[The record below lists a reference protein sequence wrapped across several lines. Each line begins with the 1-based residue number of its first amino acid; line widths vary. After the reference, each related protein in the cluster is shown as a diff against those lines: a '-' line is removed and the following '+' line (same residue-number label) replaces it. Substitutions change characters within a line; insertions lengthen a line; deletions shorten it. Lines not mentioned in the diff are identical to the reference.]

1 MVHVRSLLTTK
12 ALLTTVRLGIAIA
25 LLALVAGASPATDP
39 ARDRAAPDRST
50 PIETLP
56 DDDGEARRKAEVLAG
71 SRWRRAMHELDQWLA
86 AQPVY
91 SPRRVEVIKAELT
104 ARVAAMTS
112 YELEYMLDGLDKKL
126 AVLESQEAQEA
137 REWLGRYLSVMA
149 DDRRAALLADVPNVL
164 DLTAEELAAKLVEVE
179 KKRAQVERSARD
191 SRRSRRDFATFVGDA
206 RRAETAD
213 RDRLGRIRR
222 GDAAFSPYRT
232 QPAGSPP
239 FPDTFDS
246 PTVVGVGPWGSF
258 SDVSFVAF

>member
-1 MVHVRSLLTTK
+1 MAHVRSTLTAS
-12 ALLTTVRLGIAIA
+12 ALSTTVRWGIAIA
-25 LLALVAGASPATDP
+25 LVALVAGASPAAPSDAGP
-39 ARDRAAPDRST
+39 ARPDAAPAET
-50 PIETLP
+50 PP
-56 DDDGEARRKAEVLAG
+56 DDAADEARRKAEVLAG

-91 SPRRVEVIKAELT
+91 SPQRVEVIKADLA

-126 AVLESQEAQEA
+126 DVLESEEAKQA

-164 DLTAEELAAKLVEVE
+164 DLSAEQLAAKLVEVE
-179 KKRAQVERSARD
+179 EKRAQVERSARD
-191 SRRSRRDFATFVGDA
+191 SQRSRRDFAAFVGDA
-206 RRAETAD
+206 RRAESAD
-213 RDRLGRIRR
+213 RDRIGRIRR

-258 SDVSFVAF
+258 SDVSFAAF